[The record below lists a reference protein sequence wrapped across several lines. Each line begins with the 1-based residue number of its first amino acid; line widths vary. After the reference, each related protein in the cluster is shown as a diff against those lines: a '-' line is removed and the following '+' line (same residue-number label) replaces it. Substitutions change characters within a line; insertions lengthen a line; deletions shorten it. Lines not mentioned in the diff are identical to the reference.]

1 MTAYVCQNS
10 HAHIP
15 KKDEFY
21 YMQIMFQLSCQRK
34 GGSEGGKKQANW
46 PFSGPWFNK
55 SKEKNIFFQT
65 IKNQGNLNTAWWY
78 FKNYC
83 SYLLDVIMVLRLK
96 KKWVLTFRNTYW
108 SLTD

>member
-21 YMQIMFQLSCQRK
+21 YMQIVSIILSKK
-34 GGSEGGKKQANW
+34 GREGGKKQANW

-55 SKEKNIFFQT
+55 SKGKKHFFPNNQKILEGNIKNREESKVGVRGIFF
-65 IKNQGNLNTAWWY
+65 
-78 FKNYC
+78 FKF
-83 SYLLDVIMVLRLK
+83 VI
-96 KKWVLTFRNTYW
+96 
-108 SLTD
+108 

>member
-10 HAHIP
+10 YAHVP

-34 GGSEGGKKQANW
+34 EGREGEKKQANW

-55 SKEKNIFFQT
+55 SKEKKNTLFFKQSK
-65 IKNQGNLNTAWWY
+65 IKG
-78 FKNYC
+78 
-83 SYLLDVIMVLRLK
+83 I
-96 KKWVLTFRNTYW
+96 
-108 SLTD
+108 